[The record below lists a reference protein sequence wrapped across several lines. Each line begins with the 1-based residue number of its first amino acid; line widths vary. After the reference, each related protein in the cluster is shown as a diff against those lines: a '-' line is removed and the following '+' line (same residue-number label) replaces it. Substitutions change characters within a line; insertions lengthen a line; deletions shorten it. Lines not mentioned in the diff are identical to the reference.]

1 MLKKKQP
8 NPLEDEPEALEAH
21 IEQLE
26 KRFERLKTLYESF
39 FAGIEK
45 QMPLVPRREMNRLIV
60 QTQQVN
66 ISKAALRFR
75 FQTLLQRWV
84 TYTAQW
90 NRIQREIEQG
100 TYQRDLAKVQ
110 RHLAEVGGIL
120 TDSQAIAMGVPAAR
134 VKVFVERQ
142 NRKVAE
148 REARGAGVAPSAPK
162 PPARP
167 AAIPGVT
174 QSQLYEFYEQ
184 YNQARALVGD
194 QRPAKPLEELALRLK
209 PQIEKVLAE
218 ARTSRAKLSVT
229 VENGKVKVV
238 AAPDETS

>member
-1 MLKKKQP
+1 MLKKKQG
-8 NPLEDEPEALEAH
+8 NPLQDEPEELEAH
-21 IEQLE
+21 LEQLE

-60 QTQQVN
+60 QTQQLN
-66 ISKAALRFR
+66 ISKATMRFR

-100 TYQRDLAKVQ
+100 TYQRDLARVQ
-110 RHLAEVGGIL
+110 RHLAEVGGKL
-120 TDSQAIAMGVPAAR
+120 TEAQALAMGIPGAR

-142 NRKVAE
+142 NRLVAE
-148 REARGAGVAPSAPK
+148 REARGKGAVAAATRSAP
-162 PPARP
+162 REQSV
-167 AAIPGVT
+167 PGV
-174 QSQLYEFYEQ
+174 SLSAMRDFYDE
-184 YNQARALVGD
+184 YNRARARVGD
-194 QRPAKPLEELALRLK
+194 TRPAKPLDELVQRLR

-218 ARTSRAKLSVT
+218 AKSTRAKLVVSV
-229 VENGKVKVV
+229 EGGKVKVV
-238 AAPDETS
+238 ATPDESD

>member
-1 MLKKKQP
+1 VLKKKQA
-8 NPLEDEPEALEAH
+8 NPLEEEPEALEAH
-21 IEQLE
+21 LELLE

-60 QTQQVN
+60 QTQQLN
-66 ISKAALRFR
+66 IGKATLRFR

-110 RHLAEVGGIL
+110 RHLAEVGGTL
-120 TDSQAIAMGVPAAR
+120 TDAQALAMGVPAAR

-148 REARGAGVAPSAPK
+148 REARGADAVPSAAKSVP
-162 PPARP
+162 RP
-167 AAIPGVT
+167 ASIPGVT
-174 QSQLYEFYEQ
+174 QSQLNAFYDQ
-184 YNQARALVGD
+184 YNQARAQVGD
-194 QRPAKPLEELALRLK
+194 LRPSKSLEDLAMRLK

-218 ARTSRAKLSVT
+218 SRAARAKLSVSI
-229 VENGKVKVV
+229 ENGKVKVV
-238 AAPDETS
+238 AEAE